1 MNFLVIFREKQP
13 YKLKKRRGEGA
24 DFYLEI
30 VPNFQ
35 FKRGVIVEANDI
47 KHAFMKFQNIVNR
60 DKVYEVEDIDSYGYM
75 NFAFSGS
82 IP

>member
-1 MNFLVIFREKQP
+1 MNFLVMYREKKP
-13 YKLKKRRGEGA
+13 YKMKIRGSDGT
-24 DFYLEI
+24 DFYLDI

-35 FKRGVIVEANDI
+35 FTKGVIIEANDI
-47 KHAFMKFQNIVNR
+47 KHAFMKFQNTVNR
-60 DKVYEVEDIDSYGYM
+60 DKVYEVENIDSYGYM

>member
-1 MNFLVIFREKQP
+1 MNFLVMYKEKKP
-13 YKLKKRRGEGA
+13 YKLETRGGNGV
-24 DFYLEI
+24 DFYLDI

-35 FKRGVIVEANDI
+35 FIRGVIVEANNI

-60 DKVYEVEDIDSYGYM
+60 DKVYEVENIDSYDYM